1 MKSKQFPLILDFL
14 ILKID
19 FIKNDL
25 FKDIR
30 NADRGKI
37 NCGRYLVQIP
47 KLY

>member
-25 FKDIR
+25 FKDIH
-30 NADRGKI
+30 ADRGKI

-47 KLY
+47 KFY